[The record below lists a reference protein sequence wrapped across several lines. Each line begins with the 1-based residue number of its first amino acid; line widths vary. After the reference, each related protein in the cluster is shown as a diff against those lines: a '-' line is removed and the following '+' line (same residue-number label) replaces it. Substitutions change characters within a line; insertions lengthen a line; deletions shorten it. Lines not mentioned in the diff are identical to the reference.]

1 MTELIKISQNNFKM
15 VFCSLIIGKSLYRPN
30 SLRAKK
36 QLVKN
41 FTLADM
47 GLAQPA
53 SEPK

>member
-15 VFCSLIIGKSLYRPN
+15 VFCSLIIGKSLYN
-30 SLRAKK
+30 SLCAKK